1 MANNRLQFRHL
12 DTPFETR
19 EAALNY
25 IEALVDQSKT
35 ISGKFGEPLL
45 GEPIVV
51 KYIDNDVQQLIL
63 AIGAK
68 EDGKYHVID
77 TAKIDADIQELS
89 AATEEIKES
98 TLRGVEINTKRN
110 GTDPI
115 DWVNG
120 SGVTAVV
127 KDNVAYFELTTDNI
141 LPPAGYEGKFI
152 HHNHPLTEFIEN
164 FDGLKIVSATSEDT
178 NVRDAYKLVTGE
190 GEQLGETIKIYKDQT
205 LKSVEL
211 VDEDDRGNKGQFL
224 KMVYIVADGSETT
237 VYVNISKLIVE
248 AEFKDGLQVNAAGE
262 VSIKIDDTSENF
274 LTVSENGV
282 KVAGVQDAIDAAKDA
297 EQTRAEG
304 VEQAI
309 QDELD
314 NTQTGAGLAADG
326 SYVHDHP
333 THFIDEVNSLAEADH
348 ALDTAVFELSGA
360 TADIASG
367 LQNAISIEQARAES
381 VESTLQEEI
390 DNERTRAITAEGGLN
405 TTINNEIERAMN
417 AENVL
422 QDAISAEQT
431 RAEAAEQTLQNQLND
446 EIANRESADSALSD
460 RIDSLEGETLSGEGA
475 ILVEGDSDKVV
486 SLRINSADKV
496 LTQDNSG
503 LLTNLTVGIAE
514 EDDVTYIVL
523 KGKNDAEISRVNANK
538 FVTDGMIDRVEIVG
552 NQLVIE
558 WNTQAGKQTVY
569 IPLSDIFNPE
579 NYYTK
584 EDIDNGL
591 NNYIFNHIN
600 AAEGNP
606 EEAEHNLLKWYEDP
620 NTGKKMY
627 YASNNTADMVCWAS
641 GKTLDTIL
649 QELQNGSGSSGT
661 DEYARQQIAAE
672 IVNRQN
678 ADNAISAKTNE
689 EIQRL
694 EDKINALSGLTPS
707 EIEEINQR
715 LDEIESGLTN
725 FYTKEEID
733 DMSEVISASLNDLN
747 DRKANKS
754 DVYTKEE
761 VDDIVS
767 HIDISGSTER
777 IQEELN
783 ELSASTIS
791 EINKIENEI
800 TNLSGATESAIS
812 EINEKVDD
820 LSGATQVIENKVNE
834 LSGATASEI
843 DRLEGKIDVLS
854 AATQGIESNL
864 NELSAATES
873 AISEIND
880 NISELSGATQIIEN
894 NLNNLSG
901 ATKVIESNLAELSAA
916 TMGTFNGAEYVSSA
930 KTIVFKHD
938 NEVIDTIDATDFIKD
953 GMVDNVFVSGSNLVI
968 RFNTDAGKED
978 IEIPLEDL
986 FDPSNYYNKTE
997 IDNKVSEIESALSAE
1012 TADRTAE
1019 DERLDNKID
1028 AETERAITE
1037 ETAIWSALTQ
1047 EITERTLNDDE
1058 INEKLEEDEKVIAA
1072 ALNDLNDRVEGIED
1086 KVKGDIY
1093 TKEEIDELI
1102 ADIDVS
1108 DQLDGLRQELN
1119 TSINNE
1125 RSERQSADNTINSKL
1140 NQLSANTEYYVTY
1153 DFFNPKEEVVAA
1165 AINDLNDRIG
1175 ELEES
1180 VTGSVYT
1187 KEEADNKFLT
1197 KEDWENDEF
1206 VISTSLNDLNS
1217 RIIEL
1222 SGNSGQVDLSGYYT
1236 SGQTDAAIATAVETA
1251 TANLVTSGDVA
1262 ENFYTKDEIDN
1273 DGKVISAA
1281 MNDLNDRKANKTD
1294 VYTKDEVNALIPQNT
1309 VRSSSVGFI
1318 WSGSQADFNAITE
1331 KDSNTLYIITGTTS

>member
-63 AIGAK
+63 AIGTK

-211 VDEDDRGNKGQFL
+211 VDEDDRGTKGQFL

-282 KVAGVQDAIDAAKDA
+282 KVAGVQDAIDAAKDD

-333 THFIDEVNSLAEADH
+333 THYIDEVNSLAEADHALDASLFELSGATADIASGLQSQLDDEIERAQAAEQTLQDNINTEQARAEGVESTLQEEIDNERTRAITAEGGLNTAINNERTRAEGVEQAIQDELDNTQTGAGLAADGSYVHDHPTHYIDEVNSLAEADH

-360 TADIASG
+360 TANITSG
-367 LQNAISIEQARAES
+367 LQNAISTEQARAEG
-381 VESTLQEEI
+381 VESTLQEAI
-390 DNERTRAITAEGGLN
+390 NNERTRAEG
-405 TTINNEIERAMN
+405 
-417 AENVL
+417 V
-422 QDAISAEQT
+422 
-431 RAEAAEQTLQNQLND
+431 EQTLQNQLNN

-475 ILVEGDSDKVV
+475 ILVEGNSDKVV
-486 SLRINSADKV
+486 SLRINSVDKV
-496 LTQDNSG
+496 LSQDNSG
-503 LLTNLTVGIAE
+503 LLTTLSVGIAE
-514 EDDVTYIVL
+514 ENDTTYIVL

-649 QELQNGSGSSGT
+649 QELQDGSGSSGT

-672 IVNRQN
+672 IINRQN

-694 EDKINALSGLTPS
+694 EDKINTLSGLTSS

-733 DMSEVISASLNDLN
+733 
-747 DRKANKS
+747 
-754 DVYTKEE
+754 
-761 VDDIVS
+761 
-767 HIDISGSTER
+767 
-777 IQEELN
+777 
-783 ELSASTIS
+783 
-791 EINKIENEI
+791 
-800 TNLSGATESAIS
+800 
-812 EINEKVDD
+812 EKVDD
-820 LSGATQVIENKVNE
+820 LSGATQVIE
-834 LSGATASEI
+834 
-843 DRLEGKIDVLS
+843 R
-854 AATQGIESNL
+854 
-864 NELSAATES
+864 
-873 AISEIND
+873 
-880 NISELSGATQIIEN
+880 
-894 NLNNLSG
+894 NLS
-901 ATKVIESNLAELSAA
+901 ELSAA
-916 TMGTFNGAEYVSSA
+916 TMETFNGAEYISSA

-938 NEVIDTIDATDFIKD
+938 NKIIDTIDATDFIKD
-953 GMVDNVFVSGSNLVI
+953 GMVDNVLVSGSNLVI
-968 RFNTDAGKED
+968 IFNTDAGKQD
-978 IEIPLEDL
+978 IAIPLTDI
-986 FDPSNYYNKTE
+986 FNPNNYYTKTE
-997 IDNKVSEIESALSAE
+997 IDNKVSEIESVLSAE

-1019 DERLDNKID
+1019 DEKLDEKID
-1028 AETERAITE
+1028 TEVERAIIE

-1047 EITERTLNDDE
+1047 EITERISNDEE

-1093 TKEEIDELI
+1093 TKEEVDELI

-1108 DQLDGLRQELN
+1108 DQLDGLRQELT

-1140 NQLSANTEYYVTY
+1140 NQLSANTEHYVTY

-1187 KEEADNKFLT
+1187 KDEADDKFLT

-1206 VISTSLNDLNS
+1206 VISTALNDLNS

-1281 MNDLNDRKANKTD
+1281 LNDLNDRKVNKTD
-1294 VYTKDEVNALIPQNT
+1294 VYTKAEVNALVPQNT
-1309 VRSSSVGFI
+1309 IRSSSVGFI

>member
-1 MANNRLQFRHL
+1 MARLQFRHL
-12 DTPFETR
+12 STVKNNRDD
-19 EAALNY
+19 AKQYLNN
-25 IEALVDQSKT
+25 LVD
-35 ISGKFGEPLL
+35 SGRINSIGESLIGEPL
-45 GEPIVV
+45 VV
-51 KYIDNDVQQLIL
+51 PYYDENGNKQIIL
-63 AIGAK
+63 AIGVSGESGDAILEPYHIIDSAK
-68 EDGKYHVID
+68 YDE
-77 TAKIDADIQELS
+77 DIQELS
-89 AATEEIKES
+89 AVTEEIKENTIRS
-98 TLRGVEINTKRN
+98 IEINTREPWI
-110 GTDPI
+110 GT
-115 DWVNG
+115 G
-120 SGVTAVV
+120 HGTSGTVE
-127 KDNVAYFELTTDNI
+127 NNLAYITLTTDNVI
-141 LPPAGYEGKFI
+141 IPHNEESEGQFI
-152 HHNHPLTEFIEN
+152 HHDHSVTDFIKSVE
-164 FDGLKIVSATSEDT
+164 GLHLE
-178 NVRDAYKLVTGE
+178 LVTTGLE
-190 GEQLGETIKIYKDQT
+190 ANVKEKYDLMDGDGHKLGNTSIKIYKDSAYKEIYLGT
-205 LKSVEL
+205 SADT
-211 VDEDDRGNKGQFL
+211 VDTTTGVVTKLEGDKESLNYVYMKADGTYEMIKVDLEQFL
-224 KMVYIVADGSETT
+224 TESEFG
-237 VYVNISKLIVE
+237 N
-248 AEFKDGLQVNAAGE
+248 GLQVDGHL
-262 VSIKIDDTSENF
+262 VSVKIDNASENF

-297 EQTRAEG
+297 EQARAEG
-304 VEQAI
+304 V
-309 QDELD
+309 
-314 NTQTGAGLAADG
+314 
-326 SYVHDHP
+326 
-333 THFIDEVNSLAEADH
+333 
-348 ALDTAVFELSGA
+348 
-360 TADIASG
+360 
-367 LQNAISIEQARAES
+367 
-381 VESTLQEEI
+381 
-390 DNERTRAITAEGGLN
+390 
-405 TTINNEIERAMN
+405 
-417 AENVL
+417 
-422 QDAISAEQT
+422 
-431 RAEAAEQTLQNQLND
+431 EQTLQNQLND

-523 KGKNDAEISRVNANK
+523 KGKNDTEISRVNANK

-661 DEYARQQIAAE
+661 DEYARQQIANE
-672 IVNRQN
+672 IVKRQN
-678 ADNAISAKTNE
+678 DDNAISAKTNE

-707 EIEEINQR
+707 EIDEINQR

-761 VDDIVS
+761 VDDIIS

-777 IQEELN
+777 IKEELN

-800 TNLSGATESAIS
+800 NDLSGATESAIS
-812 EINEKVDD
+812 EINEKIDD
-820 LSGATQVIENKVNE
+820 LSGATQVIENKVND

-894 NLNNLSG
+894 NLNDLSG
-901 ATKVIESNLAELSAA
+901 ATQVIERNLSELSAA

-953 GMVDNVFVSGSNLVI
+953 GMVDNVLISGGSLVI
-968 RFNTDAGKED
+968 TFNLDAGKED

-1019 DERLDNKID
+1019 DERLDEKID
-1028 AETERAITE
+1028 TESERAITE

-1047 EITERTLNDDE
+1047 EITERTSNDDE

-1125 RSERQSADNTINSKL
+1125 RSERQSADNAINNKL
-1140 NQLSANTEYYVTY
+1140 YQLSANTEYYVTY